1 MSVPETKRRTGKLE
15 VLVKVLEVT
24 KYTNLKLSN
33 QKKCDPKFDYV
44 LGDDIKKTS
53 RDIYR
58 HCWGA
63 NSIRVT
69 DKSTR
74 DARKKLQQ
82 QAVQDCNELLMLID
96 MAQAT
101 YHFSSKSVEYWGRI
115 TIVARDSIRKWR
127 DADNKRYKHYDDS

>member
-69 DKSTR
+69 VSI
-74 DARKKLQQ
+74 L
-82 QAVQDCNELLMLID
+82 
-96 MAQAT
+96 
-101 YHFSSKSVEYWGRI
+101 S
-115 TIVARDSIRKWR
+115 IVSRLSQKNLPR
-127 DADNKRYKHYDDS
+127 